1 MRNFYLGISGY
12 LFTII
17 AFSAALIA
25 PEKYPYLYNNG
36 GFLYFLWEFMLLF
49 IYLLLSNNHHRIT
62 ARIYDYAWV
71 LLMLALFITI
81 AISEGYM
88 IFSILIVV
96 NFLSS
101 LLIDQK
107 IPSAARLTIRFLIL
121 WSSVMIVLP
130 ILSIIYEIL
139 SLARGLL
146 GFVAYTTV
154 PQSTSGGVLQ
164 DPTNALIWGVGYFS
178 MLLIFDLVLYSK
190 SKHTS
195 PVLN

>member
-1 MRNFYLGISGY
+1 MRNFFLGISGY

-101 LLIDQK
+101 LLTDQK

>member
-1 MRNFYLGISGY
+1 MRNFFLGISGS

-101 LLIDQK
+101 LLTDQK

>member
-1 MRNFYLGISGY
+1 MRNFHLGISGY

-130 ILSIIYEIL
+130 ILSIIYETL

>member
-1 MRNFYLGISGY
+1 MRNFFLGISGY

-130 ILSIIYEIL
+130 ILSIIYETL

>member
-1 MRNFYLGISGY
+1 MRNFFLCISGY

-17 AFSAALIA
+17 SFSAALIA

>member
-1 MRNFYLGISGY
+1 MRNFFLGISGY

-178 MLLIFDLVLYSK
+178 MLLIFDVVLYSN